1 MGGLQAPA
9 LRRGA
14 FLVKAGGQPSVR
26 NSRFLQHR
34 TRAVSAQVQK
44 NY

>member
-1 MGGLQAPA
+1 MGGLQASA

-26 NSRFLQHR
+26 NSGFLQHR
-34 TRAVSAQVQK
+34 THMVSAQVQK
-44 NY
+44 SY